1 MRYLGIDYGTKRVGI
16 AVSSEDGKIAF
27 PHGVWPCDGQ
37 LGEQIKKFCKEREIG
52 AIVIG
57 DSKDFN
63 GKDNPIMDAVR
74 ALADDLEN
82 GTGLPVFLEPE
93 FLTSAEASRAPG
105 GSEKLDVASATII
118 LQSYLDK
125 ENNKK

>member
-16 AVSSEDGKIAF
+16 AVSDEDGKIAF

-37 LGEQIKKFCKEREIG
+37 LGEKIKKICKEREIG
-52 AIVIG
+52 AIVAG

-74 ALADDLEN
+74 TLADDLQKSM
-82 GTGLPVFLEPE
+82 GLPVFLEPE

-105 GSEKLDVASATII
+105 GSEKLDASAAALI
-118 LQSYLDK
+118 LQSHLDK
-125 ENNKK
+125 KNNKK